1 MDNTDHSSSVLQ
13 IAVDAVETWGIA
25 MTINGHCQ
33 PWYFPAIE
41 FEGVP
46 IAEESHLKLLVVT
59 IDF

>member
-1 MDNTDHSSSVLQ
+1 MDNTDYSSLVLQ
-13 IAVDAVETWGIA
+13 NAVDVVETWGIA

-41 FEGVP
+41 FAGVP
-46 IAEESHLKLLVVT
+46 VAEESHLKLLGVT